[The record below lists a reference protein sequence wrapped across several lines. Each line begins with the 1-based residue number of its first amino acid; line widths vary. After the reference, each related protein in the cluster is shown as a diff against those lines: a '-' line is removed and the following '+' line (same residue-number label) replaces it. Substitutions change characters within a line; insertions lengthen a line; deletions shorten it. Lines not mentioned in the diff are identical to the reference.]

1 MTPGAAA
8 FRRLAAHAAL
18 ASAVLPV
25 PLQAAGA
32 GERWRGLDVAGE
44 LTGCR
49 IEYDRELYD
58 YDRPTLLPVLKDRT
72 DGAIF
77 SPHTRPVFLH
87 DDDVD
92 IEHIVAAEQAHYS
105 GLCKEDADTRLAFAA
120 DLLNLTLA
128 AKGVNRA
135 KTACDAATWMPPEN
149 RCWFARRV
157 VEVRR
162 KYKLTIDRA
171 EADALESI
179 LSACTPDDEFMNR
192 TVKPGPE
199 ALDRW
204 DADGSGQISCGE
216 LQAKGLAIPI
226 GTSHPAWPFVKH
238 GNCDGTACP
247 N

>member
-8 FRRLAAHAAL
+8 FRRLAARAAL

-25 PLQAAGA
+25 PLRAAEA

-49 IEYDRELYD
+49 IEYDRDFYD

-72 DGAIF
+72 DRAIF
-77 SPHTRPVFLH
+77 SPHTRRVFLH

-199 ALDRW
+199 ALD
-204 DADGSGQISCGE
+204 
-216 LQAKGLAIPI
+216 K
-226 GTSHPAWPFVKH
+226 
-238 GNCDGTACP
+238 
-247 N
+247 